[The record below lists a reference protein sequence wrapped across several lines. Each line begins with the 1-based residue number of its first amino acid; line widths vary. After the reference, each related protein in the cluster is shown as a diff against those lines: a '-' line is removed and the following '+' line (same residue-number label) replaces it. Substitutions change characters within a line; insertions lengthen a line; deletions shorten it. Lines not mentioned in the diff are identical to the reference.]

1 MKSPT
6 GSLILF
12 YALWPDEDIRSQL
25 VALQSKVSGRKIVPE
40 NLHMTLAFLGQQS
53 RELLPVLHRAMDEL
67 PFNTMTLAID
77 RLGYFQKP
85 QVAWAGLSSAS
96 QGLLDLQRTLME
108 KLAYLDVPLKAETG
122 FKPHITLARDAKE
135 PTVTD
140 TPSIF
145 WHVRRIVLISSIS
158 TSSGVS
164 YMPLRERNVQ

>member
-6 GSLILF
+6 DSLRLF
-12 YALWPDEDIRSQL
+12 YALWPDEHIRSQL

-53 RELLPVLHRAMDEL
+53 RELLPVLHQAMDEL

-85 QVAWAGLSSAS
+85 QIAWAGLSSAP
-96 QGLLDLQRTLME
+96 QALLDLQRTLME
-108 KLAYLDVPLKAETG
+108 KLAYLNVPLKAETG
-122 FKPHITLARDAKE
+122 FKPHVTLARDAKE

-164 YMPLRERNVQ
+164 YMPLRERHAQ